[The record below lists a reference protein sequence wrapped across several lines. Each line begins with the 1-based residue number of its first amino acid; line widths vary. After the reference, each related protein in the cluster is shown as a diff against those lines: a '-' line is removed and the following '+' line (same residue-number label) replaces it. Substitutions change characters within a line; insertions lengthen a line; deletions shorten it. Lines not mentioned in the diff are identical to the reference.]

1 MKQNITKI
9 YRKKA
14 VKKCAAVLLI
24 FSMLLMGFFPLP
36 GIHNHASDISKA
48 ASNGNVLE
56 REFDPLGAKFAA
68 TLNDQM
74 ERYLNGDTSSAD
86 RATVET
92 DFTKAGLKATIRFHL
107 GSAYEYPVE
116 KDDDDAHIQIF
127 RWLNQAVATYPSLCT
142 LVVTKSLTINTSTF
156 AFTSRMDTNNN
167 RYLQDLTIYSP
178 VAAGDIKSTTSA
190 YKNALSTLTKT
201 FTPNT
206 LTNAEKV
213 LLVHD
218 RLVSTGDWNADSLL
232 YHTAQSV
239 LLEKKGACESYSYCF
254 NHAMAMLGIDSLLLH
269 SDEHAWNAVRLDNK
283 WYYVDNTWD
292 DPEGQ
297 PISHVGHDYL
307 LVPPSRFADS
317 HTMTADYSKTYS
329 SVLRNIGNAYDNY
342 FPKQIQDYNDT
353 EEPISFYINRA
364 MSYMNGLWYYSNRLG
379 VYTWDS
385 KSNERKLVTDI
396 PSGFNYAEICSAV
409 YNNEL
414 YYSTP
419 EGIFRYRTGDT
430 DSRLIEGDIAAMTL
444 RDNTLYYTTM
454 DGRSS
459 SVLLDTPVK
468 TPAPD
473 RTAPPSGSEIPIL
486 RPTPTAAAT
495 TVPTAS
501 PVPTETPSA
510 TTSPDVE
517 IVPPAKPVIK
527 SIKNF
532 APRGLKVK
540 VKSVPKAIGYQ
551 ISYSINKNFKNAKK
565 KSFTKTTFQVDKLKK
580 KKTYYI
586 RVRAYTVVEG
596 TKYYGK
602 WSQKYKI
609 KIKK

>member
-1 MKQNITKI
+1 MKQNKTKI
-9 YRKKA
+9 NRYRT

-24 FSMLLMGFFPLP
+24 FSMLLTSYFPLP
-36 GIHNHASDISKA
+36 GINNHVSDISKA
-48 ASNGNVLE
+48 ASNGSVLE
-56 REFDPLGAKFAA
+56 REFDTMSAKFGS
-68 TLNDQM
+68 TINDQM

-92 DFTKAGLKATIRFHL
+92 DFTKAGLKSTVRFHL
-107 GSAYEYPVE
+107 GSAYEYPLE
-116 KDDDDAHIQIF
+116 KDIDDADTQVL
-127 RWLNQAVATYPSLCT
+127 RWLNQAISTYPSLCT
-142 LVVTKSLTINTSTF
+142 LIVDFEYTV
-156 AFTSRMDTNNN
+156 RMDTNNN
-167 RYLQDLTIYSP
+167 RYLQDIKVYSP
-178 VAAGDIKSTTSA
+178 VAAGDIKSTTSS
-190 YKNALSTLTKT
+190 YSNALATLTMT
-201 FTPNT
+201 FSPNN
-206 LTNAEKV
+206 LTQAEKV

-218 RLVSTGDWNADSLL
+218 RLVSTGDYGDIDNLL
-232 YHTAQSV
+232 HHTAQSI
-239 LLEKKGACESYSYCF
+239 LLEKKGVCESYAYCF

-269 SDEHAWNAVRLDNK
+269 SKEHAWNAVRLDKK
-283 WYYVDNTWD
+283 WYYVDVTWD
-292 DPEGQ
+292 DPKGDV
-297 PISHVGHDYL
+297 PISYVGHQFF
-307 LVPPSRFADS
+307 LVPPSAFEDS
-317 HTMTADYSKTYS
+317 HTMTADYSKTYGD
-329 SVLRNIGNAYDNY
+329 VLRNIGNAYDNY
-342 FPKQIQDYNDT
+342 FPKQIQVYNDT
-353 EEPISFYINRA
+353 FEPMEFKITRA
-364 MSYMNGLWYYSNRLG
+364 MSYMNGMWYYSNRVG
-379 VYTWDS
+379 IYTWDG
-385 KSNERKLVTDI
+385 KSNEKTSMTDI
-396 PSGFNYAEICSAV
+396 PSGYSEVCSTV

-414 YYSTP
+414 YYSTS
-419 EGIFRYRTGDT
+419 EGIFRYRPGDT
-430 DSRLIEGDIAAMTL
+430 DFRLTEGDITAMTL
-444 RDNTLYYTTM
+444 RDNALYYTTK

-459 SVLLDTPVK
+459 SILLDTPVK

-473 RTAPPSGSEIPIL
+473 RTTPPSTSEIPIL

-501 PVPTETPSA
+501 PLPTNAPDP

-517 IVPPAKPVIK
+517 IVSPAKPVIK

-551 ISYSINKNFKNAKK
+551 LSYSLNKNFKNAKK

-580 KKTYYI
+580 KKNYYI